1 MEPVP
6 TTTADVRATNDEA
19 MPFVHVQNGVFRR
32 LANQRYY
39 LFLRWHAQGKRW
51 YQLADFG
58 TVIEASCF
66 LMRARV
72 ACQLSK
78 KGVRLETMTP
88 TDYVSAQRRRRQRR
102 ISEPAYTQHGQ
113 DSDDGGDVETRDKV

>member
-1 MEPVP
+1 MESVP
-6 TTTADVRATNDEA
+6 TTTTDVWTTDDEA
-19 MPFVHVQNGVFRR
+19 MPFDHVQNGVFRR

-39 LFLRWHAQGKRW
+39 LFLRWHAQAKRW

-66 LMRARV
+66 LMGARV
-72 ACQLSK
+72 ACQLTS

-88 TDYVSAQRRRRQRR
+88 ADYLSAQRKRRQRP
-102 ISEPAYTQHGQ
+102 ISKPA
-113 DSDDGGDVETRDKV
+113 

>member
-1 MEPVP
+1 MESVP
-6 TTTADVRATNDEA
+6 STRTGVRATDDEA

-66 LMRARV
+66 LMGARA

>member
-1 MEPVP
+1 MKPVP
-6 TTTADVRATNDEA
+6 TTTTDVRTTVDEA

-39 LFLRWHAQGKRW
+39 LFLRWRAQGKRW

-66 LMRARV
+66 LMGART
-72 ACQLSK
+72 ACQLSN
-78 KGVRLETMTP
+78 KGVSVETMTP
-88 TDYVSAQRRRRQRR
+88 ADYVSAQRRRHQRR
-102 ISEPAYTQHGQ
+102 TISTN
-113 DSDDGGDVETRDKV
+113 VEA

>member
-1 MEPVP
+1 MGSVP
-6 TTTADVRATNDEA
+6 TPRTSVRATDGET

-32 LANQRYY
+32 LANQRCY

-66 LMRARV
+66 LMGARV
-72 ACQLSK
+72 ACQLSN

-88 TDYVSAQRRRRQRR
+88 TDYVSTQRRRRQRR
-102 ISEPAYTQHGQ
+102 TLPTNI
-113 DSDDGGDVETRDKV
+113 ET

>member
-1 MEPVP
+1 
-6 TTTADVRATNDEA
+6 

-32 LANQRYY
+32 LANERFY

-51 YQLADFG
+51 YQLADFA

-66 LMRARV
+66 LMGARA
-72 ACQLSK
+72 ACQLSN

-88 TDYVSAQRRRRQRR
+88 IDYETAQRRRRQRWAGSSR
-102 ISEPAYTQHGQ
+102 
-113 DSDDGGDVETRDKV
+113 DGGAAEDIVALGSAAAERGR

>member
-1 MEPVP
+1 MRSVP
-6 TTTADVRATNDEA
+6 TTTTGVRATNGEA
-19 MPFVHVQNGVFRR
+19 TPFVHVQNGVFRR